1 MNLCLFLI
9 TFYLFPSLISI
20 AFCVK
25 KCGLLSRCWRFES
38 SLSSYRCRGTKEF
51 TRKWDLIQMIY
62 EISTFPEVL
71 SLGTSYQCYEWIA
84 HLEAF
89 FFLKLT
95 TVSSKMWIVC
105 LKNFINCISTHISLV
120 LTIGFIIHHLQFNR
134 LCALIYLQNLWYE
147 PLCKIWIVTLKI
159 TL

>member
-25 KCGLLSRCWRFES
+25 KCGLLWGAGGLNHLDSFPI
-38 SLSSYRCRGTKEF
+38 LSSYRCRGTKEF

-62 EISTFPEVL
+62 EISTFPEVI

-89 FFLKLT
+89 FFFKLMT
-95 TVSSKMWIVC
+95 ISSKMWIVC
-105 LKNFINCISTHISLV
+105 LKNFINCISTHICPQCLP
-120 LTIGFIIHHLQFNR
+120 LGLLFTICNSIKA
-134 LCALIYLQNLWYE
+134 LCFDLSSE
-147 PLCKIWIVTLKI
+147 PLLWAFM
-159 TL
+159 